1 MLNPRAKISVVAVFL
16 IFFCGVTQ
24 WPAFAHGELV
34 NATPARES
42 MISQL
47 PTTASVEFDGAL
59 ITLGGPKTN
68 ILKVEDPKG
77 IQIDLGDSMVSGGK
91 LMVSLKSVSTPGR
104 YHVSYRIVSEDGH
117 PVEGAYDFSLSPM
130 AATPV
135 ASEVS
140 SVDPSRDSNSVEHKS
155 KELNSA
161 TLFSLSALIV
171 ASVIIWLA
179 ATRRR
184 KNLS

>member
-1 MLNPRAKISVVAVFL
+1 VLNPRAKISVVAVFL

-24 WPAFAHGELV
+24 WPAFAHRELV
-34 NATPARES
+34 NATPAKDS

-91 LMVSLKSVSTPGR
+91 LMVTLKSVSTPGR

-117 PVEGAYDFSLSPM
+117 PVEGAYDFSLSLS

-140 SVDPSRDSNSVEHKS
+140 SANPSPASNSVEHKS
-155 KELNSA
+155 K
-161 TLFSLSALIV
+161 TTTIFSLSALFV